1 MNHVPQ
7 QIHRECHISSA
18 GGCSHVATFSV
29 CWFSGWQRI
38 KRPSTY
44 AYSRQESTEVRP
56 SFEGILVQFRSC
68 DEKEIIIILENHLLL
83 LHWIVNC
90 CRQLILWA
98 WGWRLYHPLFLTYK
112 LPNHLLLRTFSYK
125 TMIPPR
131 NLYVKW
137 YKAAW
142 WYRTGWCPAYPG
154 FLLDCLYRIGLCHQK
169 HNLCKTNA
177 ADYHY
182 ADQQQAS
189 PPAKL
194 HVCQIYHGQIRQ
206 TSSGTKRI
214 LEENIVPVLVVGH
227 MAKAG
232 ITQVPMAL

>member
-1 MNHVPQ
+1 MLQGGLVVQ
-7 QIHRECHISSA
+7 DRMVSSIS
-18 GGCSHVATFSV
+18 
-29 CWFSGWQRI
+29 R
-38 KRPSTY
+38 
-44 AYSRQESTEVRP
+44 
-56 SFEGILVQFRSC
+56 
-68 DEKEIIIILENHLLL
+68 
-83 LHWIVNC
+83 
-90 CRQLILWA
+90 
-98 WGWRLYHPLFLTYK
+98 
-112 LPNHLLLRTFSYK
+112 
-125 TMIPPR
+125 
-131 NLYVKW
+131 
-137 YKAAW
+137 
-142 WYRTGWCPAYPG
+142 

-182 ADQQQAS
+182 TDQQQAS

-214 LEENIVPVLVVGH
+214 LEENIVPILVMGH